1 MNRSDG
7 RLHHELRPVTV
18 VPHYLDYAE
27 GSVLISFDKTRV
39 LCAASVEEKVPPHV
53 KGTGQGWITAE
64 YSLLPRSTHQRTVRE
79 VTRGRVGGRTHE
91 IQRLIGR
98 ALRSVIDLS
107 RLGERTI
114 WVDCDVLQADGGT
127 RTAAITG
134 GFVAVVLALG
144 VLQRKNTLPVL
155 PVIDFL
161 AAISVGKVGTELMLD
176 LSYEEDSR
184 AEVDMNVVMTGQ
196 GRFVELQGTAEG
208 APFSYDE
215 LQEMLFL
222 AKNGIELL
230 VDQQKAVFREVLGAG
245 EPWRC

>member
-215 LQEMLFL
+215 LQELLFL